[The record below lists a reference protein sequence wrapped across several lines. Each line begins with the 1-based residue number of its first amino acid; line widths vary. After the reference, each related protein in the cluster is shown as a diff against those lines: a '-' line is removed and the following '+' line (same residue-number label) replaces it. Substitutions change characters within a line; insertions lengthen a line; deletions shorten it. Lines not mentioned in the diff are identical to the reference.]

1 MIWLTYL
8 WITDLDCG
16 WRHQDYKQ
24 DPSWKATAVVLAGE
38 GGGLD
43 QGGNGRD
50 DGKWLIGGVFWIS
63 TTGILH
69 EMALWWEEKGRDWDV
84 KSESVSHSVMA
95 DSLGPQGLQPA
106 RLLCPLEFSRQEYW
120 SGLPFL
126 PLGDLPDPGT
136 EPGSLALQT
145 DSLPSESW
153 GKKPP
158 YLILYVENTKYFSKN
173 MRTNTLSK
181 VVEETSVYKNPMHF
195 FTLTTNC
202 YKRNWEKNSIY
213 ICMKMNKM
221 SRDKF
226 NQGSERPVHWKL

>member
-1 MIWLTYL
+1 MSTLTTFIQL
-8 WITDLDCG
+8 SFGSPIQI
-16 WRHQDYKQ
+16 HQAIKRKSRY
-24 DPSWKATAVVLAGE
+24 PNL
-38 GGGLD
+38 
-43 QGGNGRD
+43 
-50 DGKWLIGGVFWIS
+50 
-63 TTGILH
+63 
-69 EMALWWEEKGRDWDV
+69 KGRGKIDTICRL

-106 RLLCPLEFSRQEYW
+106 RLLCPLGFSRQEYW

-136 EPGSLALQT
+136 EPRCLALHT

-158 YLILYVENTKYFSKN
+158 YMILYVENTKDFSKY
-173 MRTNTLSK
+173 MRNNTLSK
-181 VVEETSVYKNPMHF
+181 VVEEKSICKNHMHF

-202 YKRNWEKNSIY
+202 YKKNWENNSIY

-221 SRDKF
+221 SRNKF